1 MAAAQP
7 LKIRMVAGLGNPGE
21 EYAETRHNAGFKAI
35 DELARQAGVTY
46 WKNQAGAEVALINI
60 NDAEEEGGK
69 RQIVLVKPQSYM
81 NTSGGPISKLCHE
94 YKIKAEELLVIH
106 DELDIPAGDVR
117 VKVGGGHA
125 GHNGLRSI
133 IDKMGSRDFSRIRTG
148 IGNPPG
154 KMAVADYVL
163 KQLRAREA
171 EDFQDTC
178 ARAADAAGLAIV
190 HGVIYARDH
199 VNGAASANPYHL
211 RTGFFWQVLS
221 AETPQWR
228 LRNKPCAAIHMQCLK
243 RSRPHQSAKPAAF
256 AVLPDKTYQNK
267 PVPFW
272 QVTFPNRRRHT

>member
-60 NDAEEEGGK
+60 NDTDEEGGK
-69 RQIVLVKPQSYM
+69 RQIVLVKAAVVY
-81 NTSGGPISKLCHE
+81 E
-94 YKIKAEELLVIH
+94 YLGWPHLQALPRVQDQGRGAARDSRRARH
-106 DELDIPAGDVR
+106 SAGDVR

-154 KMAVADYVL
+154 KMPVADYVL
-163 KQLRAREA
+163 KQLRARPRISRTPA
-171 EDFQDTC
+171 PAPPTPPAWQSCT
-178 ARAADAAGLAIV
+178 ARLCP
-190 HGVIYARDH
+190 R
-199 VNGAASANPYHL
+199 P
-211 RTGFFWQVLS
+211 RQRC
-221 AETPQWR
+221 R
-228 LRNKPCAAIHMQCLK
+228 LRQRQALKPPK
-243 RSRPHQSAKPAAF
+243 
-256 AVLPDKTYQNK
+256 
-267 PVPFW
+267 
-272 QVTFPNRRRHT
+272 

>member
-1 MAAAQP
+1 MAAVQP

-81 NTSGGPISKLCHE
+81 NTSGGPISKLCRE

-133 IDKMGSRDFSRIRTG
+133 CDKLGTRDWFRVRCGIGRPPGRMPVVDWVLGRPKKEQADDFSQATHL
-148 IGNPPG
+148 
-154 KMAVADYVL
+154 AS
-163 KQLRAREA
+163 Q
-171 EDFQDTC
+171 
-178 ARAADAAGLAIV
+178 AALSLITDGL
-190 HGVIYARDH
+190 
-199 VNGAASANPYHL
+199 
-211 RTGFFWQVLS
+211 
-221 AETPQWR
+221 
-228 LRNKPCAAIHMQCLK
+228 
-243 RSRPHQSAKPAAF
+243 
-256 AVLPDKTYQNK
+256 DKTQQRFN
-267 PVPFW
+267 
-272 QVTFPNRRRHT
+272 